1 MRSRLHVR
9 WGNPPHV
16 TSPTWGPPP
25 SRKQGLRP
33 CLYGVGRFLWF
44 CVPQSVKTKQTNPA
58 RPGYP
63 TPCKQG
69 LRMDKTIINA
79 LVQSTERS
87 LHLIYK
93 NLFSIKQY
101 QFPLKT
107 GLNLF
112 KESRHTLLLRVRRR
126 LPLYI
131 YPRRPEVMVRRDRN
145 WRAYLKVCD
154 QRGRNLTMTMAISP
168 INCFPRQLLE

>member
-1 MRSRLHVR
+1 MWSRLHVR

-25 SRKQGLRP
+25 SRKQALRP

-44 CVPQSVKTKQTNPA
+44 CVPQSVKTKQTNPT

-101 QFPLKT
+101 QFPL
-107 GLNLF
+107 
-112 KESRHTLLLRVRRR
+112 RHTLLLRVRRR

-131 YPRRPEVMVRRDRN
+131 YPRRPEVIVRRDRE
-145 WRAYLKVCD
+145 WRAYRQVCG
-154 QRGRNLTMTMAISP
+154 QRGRNVTMTRAISP
-168 INCFPRQLLE
+168 IEYM